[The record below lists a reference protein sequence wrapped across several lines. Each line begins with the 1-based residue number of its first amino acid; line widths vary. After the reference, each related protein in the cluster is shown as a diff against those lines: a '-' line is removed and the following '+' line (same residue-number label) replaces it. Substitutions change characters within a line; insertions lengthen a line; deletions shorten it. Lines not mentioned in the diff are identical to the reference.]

1 MGLRFCNE
9 VVIAAEQIYPTP
21 LEVACGSASKPLVND
36 QVKFH
41 LHFTSSFFEPKC
53 YAKLLCTFGLC
64 LYFWQKEIDEES
76 CLSNIGL
83 FV

>member
-36 QVKFH
+36 QV
-41 LHFTSSFFEPKC
+41 S
-53 YAKLLCTFGLC
+53 
-64 LYFWQKEIDEES
+64 
-76 CLSNIGL
+76 
-83 FV
+83 